1 MSVKLH
7 LHQLRAVPQVMSV
20 LREQFVERLR
30 NAVFIQLV
38 QRVHRTA
45 EKHIGLPA
53 AQQPRLHFLVV
64 VGIRIADH
72 LDLHIGMA
80 VLKRPYQLP
89 VIAGLVV
96 VPQHHGKHCPARD
109 VCDIA
114 LRGAAAQSEQ
124 RRQQQQSFFPQ
135 RYPSR
140 R

>member
-7 LHQLRAVPQVMSV
+7 LHQLRAVLQVMSV

-30 NAVFIQLV
+30 NSVIIQLM
-38 QRVHRTA
+38 QRTDGPA
-45 EKHIGLPA
+45 EKNIGLPSA
-53 AQQPRLHFLVV
+53 EQTRLHFLVIICV
-64 VGIRIADH
+64 RIADDIYSY
-72 LDLHIGMA
+72 LRMAFLKCLHQS
-80 VLKRPYQLP
+80 R
-89 VIAGLVV
+89 VIARLVI